1 MTQMYKKNPCIH
13 KSRLSHVY
21 MQPTPPFIPGWR
33 HYTPIADRKEVQT
46 ALFLKGSQFLN
57 TQIFEG
63 EPGTSGGYHLTE
75 VLPEPLKHEAQEVSY
90 LTAGGRTN

>member
-1 MTQMYKKNPCIH
+1 MNNCHMSICTLL
-13 KSRLSHVY
+13 LSP
-21 MQPTPPFIPGWR
+21 QDWR
-33 HYTPIADRKEVQT
+33 HYTPIADREEVQP
-46 ALFLKGSQFLN
+46 ALFLEGSQFLN

-75 VLPEPLKHEAQEVSY
+75 VLPEPLKHTALEVSY